1 LPDREAIVIGGIG
14 RLDPVKGYDS
24 LIQVVARLV
33 AEFPNV
39 ILALAGSGPDRERL
53 NRIARESGIE
63 SRVRFLGFH
72 ADVRPVYQAFDVFA
86 MPSLSEALPYAVLE
100 AMASGL
106 PVVGTIVGGVPEIIV
121 PGETGLLV
129 PPRDPNALA
138 ESLRILLR
146 DAGLRARMGTAGRE
160 RVMRHFHE
168 RDMVRRTMDLYR
180 SMVEGQREPLMSERC
195 S

>member
-14 RLDPVKGYDS
+14 RLDPVKGYDA

-53 NRIARESGIE
+53 SRIARESGIE
-63 SRVRFLGFH
+63 PRVRFLGFH
-72 ADVRPVYQAFDVFA
+72 ADVRPVYQALDVFA

-106 PVVGTIVGGVPEIIV
+106 PVVGTTVGGVPEMIV

-129 PPRDPNALA
+129 PPCDPNALA
-138 ESLRILLR
+138 ESLRVLLR
-146 DAGLRARMGTAGRE
+146 DAGLRARMGAAGRE

-168 RDMVRRTMDLYR
+168 RDMVRRTIELYR
-180 SMVEGQREPLMSERC
+180 SMCRCRREP
-195 S
+195 